1 MMQKTLCTAAL
12 MAICFFSKAQVDDT
26 LRVVNW
32 NVEWFGSPSAGPSN
46 DNQQEINV
54 LKILRYL
61 NADIYAL
68 SEIVDTLRLKRVT
81 DSLGSNYRYHVS
93 YYAST
98 AASVNS
104 PNYSAAQKLAFIYK
118 TNVFSNVT
126 TRAMLNNGSDAY
138 YNFASGRFPFLFNAN
153 VNKNGKKRN
162 ISFILIHGKAGTTT
176 NDYNRR
182 RLAAIELK
190 DTLDK
195 QFTIQPLILLGDF
208 NDELY
213 TSIVPGYVNSSYQV
227 IVQDSI
233 RTNANYYHSI
243 TLPLGKSG
251 QKSTISYSN
260 VIDHQVINKKMDSM
274 YVPFSAAIRTDVVNA
289 VPDYYSRST
298 SDHFPVS
305 SKFLVIAGD
314 TSAVIINPPPPPP
327 TIVFTG
333 FKIWPNPFQRSIIFR
348 SEKNLSNVTL
358 TMYNSAGIKVWQFAA
373 GNITSQTFNEFS
385 LLYLSPGLYI
395 LRINSNEAQL
405 SFKLIK

>member
-1 MMQKTLCTAAL
+1 MTF
-12 MAICFFSKAQVDDT
+12 CFLSKAQTDDT

-32 NVEWFGSPSAGPSN
+32 NIEWFGSPSAGPSN

-61 NADIYAL
+61 DADIYAL

-81 DSLGSNYRYHVS
+81 DSLGGNYGFRVS
-93 YYAST
+93 YFAS
-98 AASVNS
+98 AAPSVNS
-104 PNYSAAQKLAFIYK
+104 PNYSSAQKLAFIYK
-118 TNVFSNVT
+118 RNVFSNIE

-153 VNKNGKKRN
+153 VDKNGKKRN
-162 ISFILIHGKAGTTT
+162 ISFVLIHGKAGATT

-182 RLAAIELK
+182 RFGAIELK
-190 DTLDK
+190 DTLDNN
-195 QFTIQPLILLGDF
+195 FTSRPMVLLGDY

-213 TSIVPGYVNSSYQV
+213 TSIVTGYVNSSYQV

-233 RTNANYYHSI
+233 RTNNNYYHSI

-251 QKSTISYSN
+251 QQSTISYSN
-260 VIDHQVINKKMDSM
+260 VIDHQVINKRMDSM
-274 YVPFSAAIRTDVVNA
+274 YVPFSAAIRADVVNA

-305 SKFLVIAGD
+305 SNFLVIAGD

-327 TIVFTG
+327 PPVVFTG
-333 FKIWPNPFQRSIIFR
+333 FKVWPNPFDRSIIFR
-348 SEKNLSNVTL
+348 SGKNLTNVTL
-358 TMYNSAGIKVWQFAA
+358 TMYNSIGVKVWEYAA
-373 GNITSQTFNEFS
+373 GTITTQLFNEFQ
-385 LLYLSPGLYI
+385 LPYLSSGLYVM
-395 LRINSNEAQL
+395 RITSKEETIQ
-405 SFKLIK
+405 FKLVKQ